1 MLEASKEVPPTSEST
16 RPLVDPI
23 DDIPNVV
30 DSPIKPIRPPFLDF
44 DAIED
49 QLSPHLPPSLT
60 RHALGF
66 SPIGLLFYVVIVAFI
81 ITALWRLRHR
91 IRSAARRFIR
101 KKDRDWIA
109 EGYAMEEGHSFI
121 NNFPP
126 SRPPSPPTRGVFKLL
141 DPIRRVASLGSR
153 QPPRPV
159 GIQVTSPEARSG
171 HASPVLRSPSFPDFH
186 SANGAVPGSP
196 RLYNVNIVANG
207 SVSSL
212 TSRSRNSSRMDLS
225 SLMPRPLSRASSIHD
240 VRVMP

>member
-1 MLEASKEVPPTSEST
+1 MGTRQVCTCRMALPSRFLESGMRTWERE
-16 RPLVDPI
+16 
-23 DDIPNVV
+23 N
-30 DSPIKPIRPPFLDF
+30 
-44 DAIED
+44 
-49 QLSPHLPPSLT
+49 
-60 RHALGF
+60 
-66 SPIGLLFYVVIVAFI
+66 
-81 ITALWRLRHR
+81 
-91 IRSAARRFIR
+91 RSGS
-101 KKDRDWIA
+101 DRDRHHTDLHVPA
-109 EGYAMEEGHSFI
+109 REYGR
-121 NNFPP
+121 
-126 SRPPSPPTRGVFKLL
+126 RPPSPPPRGVFKLL

-171 HASPVLRSPSFPDFH
+171 QASPVLRSPSFPDFH
-186 SANGAVPGSP
+186 SANGVVPGSP